1 MSGVSEVLEDLLR
14 FDRLRQQHARA
25 VPEHLG
31 QRILRSMAWAAEAD
45 DVIVVHGVSD
55 PSAKG

>member
-1 MSGVSEVLEDLLR
+1 MRREKCRDLG
-14 FDRLRQQHARA
+14 FDRLRQQRARP

-31 QRILRSMAWAAEAD
+31 QRILRSIVWAAEAD

-55 PSAKG
+55 PSSKKG